1 MKERSTIE
9 QKLERDNRSG
19 MEAMGASVKDLKGVS
34 QAIRD
39 RLKNDENILDD
50 VSKMYEKNQSLM
62 EQTVESI
69 TQILE
74 SSAGKTI
81 CYLLLAVVF
90 ILILLVMIR

>member
-9 QKLERDNRSG
+9 QKLERDNRTG
-19 MEAMGASVKDLKGVS
+19 MQMMGASVKDLKGVS

-50 VSKMYEKNQSLM
+50 VSKMYEKNQTLM

-81 CYLLLAVVF
+81 CYLLIAVVV